1 MDEIQMLQ
9 ALMRAAGQISTAVR
23 EEVAQSMVR
32 IVRGEAEFSMQTL
45 EAPGVRIFV
54 VCGDNEPTLAQAVQ
68 VASESARGY
77 LAGVCGQPE
86 DADRDLEEVHEERLQ
101 TLARMQDLVGDLL
114 QQNFA
119 GIVSA
124 DKAKSALL
132 WTAAA
137 WPEKVVL

>member
-9 ALMRAAGQISTAVR
+9 ALVNEIASSVR
-23 EEVAQSMVR
+23 EEATQRMVQ
-32 IVRGEAEFSMQTL
+32 IVRGETEFATSVIS
-45 EAPGVRIFV
+45 APGVRIFM
-54 VCGDNEPTLAQAVQ
+54 VCGDNEPTLDQAVQ
-68 VASESARGY
+68 VASESAEGY

-86 DADRDLEEVHEERLQ
+86 DAGRDLEAVHQERMEVLES
-101 TLARMQDLVGDLL
+101 MQELVSDLL

-119 GIVSA
+119 GTISA